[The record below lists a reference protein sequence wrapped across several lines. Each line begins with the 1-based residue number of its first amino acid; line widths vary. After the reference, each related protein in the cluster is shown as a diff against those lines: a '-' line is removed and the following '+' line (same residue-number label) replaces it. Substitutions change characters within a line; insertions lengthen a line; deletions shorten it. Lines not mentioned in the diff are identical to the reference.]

1 MKAYGKKRKDG
12 GCCPGHDKYPRD
24 RYNTTTA
31 TQRRHAQKHRKTSAR
46 QIARREINKMLG
58 RILGN
63 KGVGFI

>member
-12 GCCPGHDKYPRD
+12 GCCPGHDKYPSD

-46 QIARREINKMLG
+46 QIAKRNIMKRLKDWSSEH
-58 RILGN
+58 
-63 KGVGFI
+63 F

>member
-12 GCCPGHDKYPRD
+12 GCCPGHDKYPGD

-46 QIARREINKMLG
+46 QIARREINQILSRMLF
-58 RILGN
+58 N